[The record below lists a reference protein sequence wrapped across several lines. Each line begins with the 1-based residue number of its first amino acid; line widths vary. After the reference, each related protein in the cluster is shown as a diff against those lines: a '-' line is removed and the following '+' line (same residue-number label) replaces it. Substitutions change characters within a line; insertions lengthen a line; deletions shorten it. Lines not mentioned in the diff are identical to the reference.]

1 MHVDA
6 IVVGSGPNGLVA
18 GIELIKAG
26 QRVCVYEASDHIGGG
41 ARSAE
46 LTTPG
51 FLHDICS
58 AVHPLAVSSPVFQQ
72 LPLAHH
78 GLQFIEPPAAVAHPF
93 DDGTAILLQRSIA
106 ETSSRMASDASNYQR
121 LMHPLVANWQKLSQ
135 DLLRPVR
142 FPRHPFHLVRFGL
155 KAIRSAEG
163 FIKACFREDHT
174 QAFFAALAAHSSL
187 PLDQLG
193 TNAFALVL
201 GILGHAVG
209 WPIPH
214 GGSQS
219 ISNALASYFRE
230 SGGQIVTG
238 VQVRSL
244 QDLPPARCI
253 FFDVTPRQLLKIMQT
268 DLPRS
273 YAAKLERY
281 RYGPGAFKM
290 DWALDE
296 PVPWKASECKQAATV
311 HLGGTFREI
320 LASERAA
327 WEGRVCQTPFVI
339 LSQPTLFDSTR
350 APAGK
355 HTLWGYCHVPNGSN
369 IDMSEFVENQI
380 ERFAPGFRK
389 LIIARHVMP
398 PRELERHNPNLVG
411 GDING
416 GAQIIQQMFTR
427 PTLRMYSTPRK
438 GIYLCSSSTPPG
450 GGVHGLCGYYA
461 ARVALR
467 KSV

>member
-18 GIELIKAG
+18 GIELTKAG
-26 QRVCVYEASDHIGGG
+26 HRVCIYEASDHIGGG

-72 LPLAHH
+72 LPLADH
-78 GLQFIEPPAAVAHPF
+78 GLRFIEPPAAVAHPF
-93 DDGTAILLQRSIA
+93 DDGTAILLQRSIV
-106 ETSSRMASDASNYQR
+106 ETSSRMGNDASNYEG
-121 LMHPLVANWQKLSQ
+121 LMHPLVTNWPKLSQ

-142 FPRHPFHLVRFGL
+142 FPRHPFPLVRFGL
-155 KAIRSAEG
+155 KAIQSAEG
-163 FIKACFREDHT
+163 FIKARFREDHT
-174 QAFFAALAAHSSL
+174 RAFLAGLAAHSSL
-187 PLDQLG
+187 ALDQLG

-209 WPIPH
+209 WPIPR
-214 GGSQS
+214 GGSQA

-230 SGGQIVTG
+230 LGGQIVTG

-253 FFDVTPRQLLKIMQT
+253 LFDVTPRQLVKIMQS
-268 DLPRS
+268 DLPRGFR
-273 YAAKLERY
+273 AKLEKY
-281 RYGPGAFKM
+281 RYGPGAFKL
-290 DWALDE
+290 DWALDG
-296 PVPWKASECKQAATV
+296 PVPWKANECKQAATV
-311 HLGGTFREI
+311 HLGGTFQEI
-320 LASERAA
+320 LLSERAA
-327 WEGRVCQTPFVI
+327 WKGHVCDTPFVI

-416 GAQIIQQMFTR
+416 GAQTIQQMFTR